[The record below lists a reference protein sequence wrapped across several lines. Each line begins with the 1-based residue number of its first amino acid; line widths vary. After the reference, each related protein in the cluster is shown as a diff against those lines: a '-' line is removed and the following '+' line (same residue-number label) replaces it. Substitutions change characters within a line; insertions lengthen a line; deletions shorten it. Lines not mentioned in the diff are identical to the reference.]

1 MSLDSIKNNLFL
13 TSFGI
18 GIASTIA
25 MLNPSQGFKYL
36 GAFAVGTSAT
46 GVVLSELLTGLCH
59 GEVNAEKAKLELLL
73 KEKEARIRGL
83 DRDYNSL
90 TNRYKQLEP
99 FTKQVQ
105 DDLENNRQIVL
116 QRETQI
122 ALLKG
127 EINQLEKQLTD
138 VFKFNMAEAHK
149 IVRDTYNR
157 SVKKLEAQV
166 NALFRNHPDCQEN
179 LNNVLIEV
187 DAMRGRFS
195 QKIKDYEQLKDFDE
209 LLDVGLQLQ
218 ELIIDKC
225 IDLRVKAQT
234 IVIRHLEVIVKDAV
248 PYSDFETY
256 ITDLQNK
263 AGEELHNLHQQRE
276 KDVQA
281 IAQEW
286 VVANEGHKEKY
297 NTNFAELLEDAKK
310 AVARL
315 QQIESEVAELRKPLK
330 FFGESTYA
338 NAGNAIS
345 QYFYNRY
352 GYKLDGINW
361 EETETGYKITYAIRS
376 NPGLS
381 ETELYADNSREQ
393 LASFTNALKGTLPE
407 FEFNYQ
413 NCSVVLYVVLRRAV
427 KKDSSGA
434 DIDKIWVP
442 ASKFESYVR
451 RWERVRITAGSTG
464 GKSPTAKN
472 LALAIMNSRKGEGEI
487 RLYDPQHNSKK
498 DYWDMPKAGT
508 SHEDNV
514 SGMAEL
520 CAELDRR
527 SKTSGE
533 HSFILYVFDE
543 IDSTIAQERENAGYY
558 YFKDKV
564 TYSLKQGS
572 HQNLGAIYIGQACDA
587 STIPGMSWSDWN
599 NAVQLHIGANAGV
612 WLDKAKTIPNEEKT
626 RLLEQYRKIQEY
638 CDRQNEELGLDIFT
652 DATAYRFALAVPLTG
667 LPKFIQLPD
676 FDSYDYYSVMSP
688 QTKDETVV
696 TPKFEE
702 MNSEVSCPY
711 CGSINTKKN
720 GKSKK
725 GEQYHI
731 CLDCDQ
737 KPKNFVLDLSTN
749 SNWQNIDY

>member
-46 GVVLSELLTGLCH
+46 GVVLSELLTSLCH
-59 GEVNAEKAKLELLL
+59 GEVNTEKSKIELLV
-73 KEKEARIRGL
+73 KEKEARILGL
-83 DRDYNSL
+83 DRDYNNL
-90 TNRYKQLEP
+90 ANRYKQLEP

-105 DDLENNRQIVL
+105 NDLENNRQVVL

-122 ALLKG
+122 SLLKG
-127 EINQLEKQLTD
+127 EIGQLEKQLTD
-138 VFKFNMAEAHK
+138 VFKFNMVEAHK

-166 NALFRNHPDCQEN
+166 NALFRNHPDCQEK
-179 LNNVLIEV
+179 LNDILIEV

-195 QKIKDYEQLKDFDE
+195 QKLKDYEQLKDFDE

-218 ELIIDKC
+218 EVIIDKC

-234 IVIRHLEVIVKDAV
+234 IVIKYLETIVKDAV
-248 PYSDFETY
+248 PYSDFEGY

-263 AGEELHNLHQQRE
+263 AGEELQNLHQQRE

-286 VVANEGHKEKY
+286 VVANEGHKQKY
-297 NTNFAELLEDAKK
+297 NTNFAELLEDAKV

-315 QQIESEVAELRKPLK
+315 QQIEVEVAELRKPLK

-413 NCSVVLYVVLRRAV
+413 NCSVVLSVVLRRAV
-427 KKDSSGA
+427 KKDSSGV

-472 LALAIMNSRKGEGEI
+472 LALAIMHSRNGEGEI
-487 RLYDPQHNSKK
+487 RLYDPQDGSKK
-498 DYWDMPKAGT
+498 DYWDMPKAGR

-533 HSFILYVFDE
+533 HPFVLYIFDE

-599 NAVQLHIGANAGV
+599 NAVQVHIGANAGV

-652 DATAYRFALAVPLTG
+652 DAAAYRFALAVPLTG

-676 FDSYDYYSVMSP
+676 FDSYDYYTVMSS
-688 QTKDETVV
+688 QTKDEPDVA
-696 TPKFEE
+696 PKFEE
-702 MNSEVSCPY
+702 ITPEITCPY
-711 CGSINTKKN
+711 CSSTNTKKN

-749 SNWQNIDY
+749 SNWENIDS